1 MGKTVTVMLV
11 ALEASADNLGAN
23 LAIAL
28 RRRLG
33 QKVRFVGVGGARM
46 AAEGIESPFDTQE
59 LAIVGFV
66 EAWKAYPRV
75 RKHLDETLE
84 VAHREK
90 PDVVVLIDAWAF
102 TIRVA
107 QRMRKEMPDVP
118 LVKYVA
124 PQLWATRPGR
134 AKTLAATVDHL
145 LAIHKMDLPF
155 FEKVGLPTTFVGN
168 ATLTRDFSRTD
179 PARTRALIG
188 AGPKDR
194 ILLMLPGSRKGEIR
208 YVMPAFKDA
217 VDILVKT
224 RPDLKIVLP
233 VAAQVAD
240 LVNAQ
245 LAGWSQHV
253 HVVEDDTS
261 KADAFAAAT
270 AALACSGTIT
280 TELALAGA
288 PMVVAYKVDGPT
300 AMMARLLLR
309 TKWITLF
316 NIAAKAFVAP
326 ELIQEDCTGPKIA
339 AAVAPLLDDPARRG
353 RQIAEQNVA
362 LEMMG
367 RGIADPANKSA
378 ETIISILKQ
387 RGRL

>member
-1 MGKTVTVMLV
+1 MAKLTVMMV
-11 ALEASADNLGAN
+11 AIEASADILGAN
-23 LAIAL
+23 LAKAL

-33 QKVRFVGVGGARM
+33 SKVRFVGVGGARM
-46 AAEGIESPFDTQE
+46 TAEGVVSPFDTQE

-75 RKHLDETLE
+75 RRHLDSTLE
-84 VAHREK
+84 LALREK

-107 QRMRKEMPDVP
+107 QRMRKEMPGVP

-155 FEKVGLPTTFVGN
+155 FERVGLPTTFVGN

-179 PARTRALIG
+179 PSRTRALIG

-194 ILLMLPGSRKGEIR
+194 ILLMLPGSRRGEIR
-208 YVMPAFKDA
+208 HVMPAFMEA
-217 VDILVKT
+217 VDILVKD

-233 VAAQVAD
+233 VASQVAD

-245 LAGWSQHV
+245 LAAWPQHV
-253 HVVEDDTS
+253 HVLEDETS

-288 PMVVAYKVDGPT
+288 PMVVAYKVDGLT
-300 AMMARLLLR
+300 AVMARVLLR

-326 ELIQEDCTGPKIA
+326 ELVQEDCTGPKIA
-339 AAVAPLLDDPARRG
+339 AAVAPLLDDPARRS

-362 LEMMG
+362 LEIMG
-367 RGIADPANKSA
+367 RGLGDPADKSA
-378 ETIISILKQ
+378 ETIIAVLKA

>member
-1 MGKTVTVMLV
+1 MAKLTVMMV
-11 ALEASADNLGAN
+11 AIEASADILGAN
-23 LAIAL
+23 LAKAL

-33 QKVRFVGVGGARM
+33 SKVRFVGVGGSRM
-46 AAEGIESPFDTQE
+46 AAEGVVSPFDTQE

-75 RKHLDETLE
+75 RRHLDSTLE
-84 VAHREK
+84 LAKREK

-107 QRMRKEMPDVP
+107 QRMRKEMPGVP

-145 LAIHKMDLPF
+145 LAIHKMDLPY

-179 PARTRALIG
+179 PTRTRALIG

-194 ILLMLPGSRKGEIR
+194 ILLMLPGSRRGEIR
-208 YVMPAFKDA
+208 HVMPAFMDA
-217 VDILVKT
+217 VDILVKD

-233 VAAQVAD
+233 VASQVAD

-245 LAGWSQHV
+245 LAAWPQHV
-253 HVVEDDTS
+253 HVLEDETS

-300 AMMARLLLR
+300 AVMARLLLR

-326 ELIQEDCTGPKIA
+326 ELVQEDCTGPKIA
-339 AAVAPLLDDPARRG
+339 AAVAPLLDDPARRS
-353 RQIAEQNVA
+353 RQVAEQNVA
-362 LEMMG
+362 LEIMG
-367 RGIADPANKSA
+367 RGLADPANKSA
-378 ETIISILKQ
+378 ETIIAVLKA

>member
-188 AGPKDR
+188 AGRKDDAITLIGQIQQKDGLSEPLRRRLSEMMITLGAVAEPKSG
-194 ILLMLPGSRKGEIR
+194 PGPQP
-208 YVMPAFKDA
+208 MPA
-217 VDILVKT
+217 
-224 RPDLKIVLP
+224 PP
-233 VAAQVAD
+233 V
-240 LVNAQ
+240 
-245 LAGWSQHV
+245 
-253 HVVEDDTS
+253 E
-261 KADAFAAAT
+261 
-270 AALACSGTIT
+270 
-280 TELALAGA
+280 
-288 PMVVAYKVDGPT
+288 
-300 AMMARLLLR
+300 
-309 TKWITLF
+309 
-316 NIAAKAFVAP
+316 
-326 ELIQEDCTGPKIA
+326 
-339 AAVAPLLDDPARRG
+339 
-353 RQIAEQNVA
+353 
-362 LEMMG
+362 
-367 RGIADPANKSA
+367 
-378 ETIISILKQ
+378 
-387 RGRL
+387 

>member
-1 MGKTVTVMLV
+1 MGKTLTVMMV

-23 LAIAL
+23 LAVAL

-46 AAEGIESPFDTQE
+46 AAEGIVSPFDTQE

-300 AMMARLLLR
+300 AMMARILLR

-339 AAVAPLLDDPARRG
+339 AAVAPLLDDPARRA

>member
-1 MGKTVTVMLV
+1 MAKLTVMLV
-11 ALEASADNLGAN
+11 AIEASADILGAN
-23 LAIAL
+23 LAKAL

-33 QKVRFVGVGGARM
+33 SKVRFVGVGGARM
-46 AAEGIESPFDTQE
+46 AAEGVVSPFDTQE

-75 RKHLDETLE
+75 RRHLDSTLQL
-84 VAHREK
+84 ALHEK

-107 QRMRKEMPDVP
+107 QRMRKELPGVP

-145 LAIHKMDLPF
+145 LAIHKMDLPY

-179 PARTRALIG
+179 PTRTRALIG

-194 ILLMLPGSRKGEIR
+194 ILLMLPGSRRGEIR
-208 YVMPAFKDA
+208 HVMPAFMDA
-217 VDILVKT
+217 VDILVKD

-233 VAAQVAD
+233 LAPQVAD
-240 LVNAQ
+240 LVNAR
-245 LAGWSQHV
+245 LAAWPQHV
-253 HVVEDDTS
+253 HVLEDETS

-300 AMMARLLLR
+300 AVMARLLLR

-326 ELIQEDCTGPKIA
+326 ELVQEDCTGPKIA
-339 AAVAPLLDDPARRG
+339 AAVAPLLDDPARRS
-353 RQIAEQNVA
+353 RQVAEQNVA
-362 LEMMG
+362 LEIMG
-367 RGIADPANKSA
+367 RGLADPADKSA
-378 ETIISILKQ
+378 ETIIAVLKA

>member
-1 MGKTVTVMLV
+1 MAKLTVMMV
-11 ALEASADNLGAN
+11 AIEASADILGAN
-23 LAIAL
+23 LAKAL

-33 QKVRFVGVGGARM
+33 SKVRFVGVGGARM
-46 AAEGIESPFDTQE
+46 AAEGVVSPFDTQE

-75 RKHLDETLE
+75 RRHLDSTLE
-84 VAHREK
+84 LALREK

-107 QRMRKEMPDVP
+107 QRMRKEMPGVP

-155 FEKVGLPTTFVGN
+155 FERVGLPTTFVGN

-179 PARTRALIG
+179 PSRTRALIG

-194 ILLMLPGSRKGEIR
+194 ILLMLPGSRRGEIR
-208 YVMPAFKDA
+208 HVMPAFMEA
-217 VDILVKT
+217 VDILVKD

-233 VAAQVAD
+233 VASQVAD

-245 LAGWSQHV
+245 LAAWPQHV
-253 HVVEDDTS
+253 HVLEDETS

-288 PMVVAYKVDGPT
+288 PMVVAYKVDGLT
-300 AMMARLLLR
+300 AVMARVLLR

-326 ELIQEDCTGPKIA
+326 ELVQEDCTGPKIA
-339 AAVAPLLDDPARRG
+339 AAVAPLLDDPARRS

-362 LEMMG
+362 LEIMG
-367 RGIADPANKSA
+367 RGLGDPADKSA
-378 ETIISILKQ
+378 ETIIAVLKA

>member
-1 MGKTVTVMLV
+1 MAKLTVMMV
-11 ALEASADNLGAN
+11 AIEASADILGAN
-23 LAIAL
+23 LAKAL

-33 QKVRFVGVGGARM
+33 SKVRFVGVGGARM
-46 AAEGIESPFDTQE
+46 AAEGVVSPFDTQE

-75 RKHLDETLE
+75 RRHLDSTLE
-84 VAHREK
+84 LAKREK

-107 QRMRKEMPDVP
+107 QRMRKEMPGVP

-145 LAIHKMDLPF
+145 LAIHKMDLPY

-179 PARTRALIG
+179 PTRTRALIG

-194 ILLMLPGSRKGEIR
+194 ILLMLPGSRRGEIR
-208 YVMPAFKDA
+208 HVMPAFMDA
-217 VDILVKT
+217 VDILVKD

-233 VAAQVAD
+233 VASQVAD

-245 LAGWSQHV
+245 LAAWPQHV
-253 HVVEDDTS
+253 HVLEDETS

-300 AMMARLLLR
+300 AVMARLLLR

-326 ELIQEDCTGPKIA
+326 ELVQEDCTGPKIA
-339 AAVAPLLDDPARRG
+339 AAVAPLLDDPARRS
-353 RQIAEQNVA
+353 RQVAEQNVA
-362 LEMMG
+362 LEIMG
-367 RGIADPANKSA
+367 RGLADPANKSA
-378 ETIISILKQ
+378 ETIIAVLKS